1 MKRLL
6 LALLL
11 FCSASA
17 WAHKPSDAYLFVVTE
32 GAQLSARWDVA
43 LRDLDAALDL
53 DANANR
59 ELTWGEVTQQLPA
72 ITALMAN
79 SLRMERSDQ
88 SCNLQ
93 WSGFVTQ
100 QRSDGNYLVAT
111 AGTTCGARGQP
122 LAITY
127 RLFAALDATH
137 RAVVSATIDGQAI
150 TAVLDPGAEQAS
162 TLNAQASNS
171 FWLFLAD
178 GMHHI
183 LIGWDHILFLLCLI
197 LPCVLV
203 RDGAA
208 WQAAPRL
215 MPVVKRIAI
224 TVTAFT
230 LAHSVTLTLAAFE
243 IVQLPPRLIES
254 LIAATVIFAAVNNI
268 VPLVRERIALMALAF
283 GFIHGFGFANVLAEL
298 SLPRES
304 FAWALLA
311 FNLGVELGQLLI
323 VGAAL
328 LVLYPLR
335 GMRLY
340 TPAILKGGSITAALL
355 ASLWLVERVFDL
367 SILSA

>member
-6 LALLL
+6 FALLL
-11 FCSASA
+11 WCCGSA
-17 WAHKPSDAYLFVVTE
+17 WAHKPSDAYLFVVAD
-32 GAQLSARWDVA
+32 GAQLSARWDIA

-53 DANANR
+53 DDDGNR
-59 ELTWGEVTQQLPA
+59 ELIWGEVTQQLSA
-72 ITALMAN
+72 ITALLADGARITRGN
-79 SLRMERSDQ
+79 Q
-88 SCNLQ
+88 SCALQ

-100 QRSDGNYLVAT
+100 QRIDGNYLVAT
-111 AGTTCGARGQP
+111 ASTACGARGQP
-122 LAITY
+122 FAVTY
-127 RLFAALDATH
+127 RMFADLDATH
-137 RAVVSATIDGQAI
+137 RAVVSATIDGQA
-150 TAVLDPGAEQAS
+150 TSAVLDPGA
-162 TLNAQASNS
+162 AQASVLNAATSSS
-171 FWLFLAD
+171 FWSFVAD

-203 RDGAA
+203 REGAA
-208 WQAAPRL
+208 WQAAPQL

-230 LAHSVTLTLAAFE
+230 LAHSVTLALAAFE

-298 SLPRES
+298 ALPRER
-304 FAWALLA
+304 FASALLA

-340 TPAILKGGSITAALL
+340 APAVLKGGSIAAALL
-355 ASLWLVERVFDL
+355 ASVWLVERVFDL

>member
-6 LALLL
+6 FALLL
-11 FCSASA
+11 CCCTSA
-17 WAHKPSDAYLFVVTE
+17 WAHKPSDAYVFVVAD

-53 DANANR
+53 DTDGNR

-72 ITALMAN
+72 ITALLAESMRIEHGN
-79 SLRMERSDQ
+79 QPCD
-88 SCNLQ
+88 LQ

-100 QRSDGNYLVAT
+100 RRSDGNYLVAT
-111 AGTTCGARGQP
+111 ASTACGARGQP
-122 LAITY
+122 FAITY
-127 RLFAALDATH
+127 RLFAELDATH

-150 TAVLDPGAEQAS
+150 TSVLDPGM
-162 TLNAQASNS
+162 AQASVLSSAVSSS
-171 FWLFLAD
+171 FWSFVAD

-208 WQAAPRL
+208 WQATPRL
-215 MPVVKRIAI
+215 LPVVKRIAI

-230 LAHSVTLTLAAFE
+230 LAHSITLALAAFE
-243 IVQLPPRLIES
+243 ILQLPPRLIES
-254 LIAATVIFAAVNNI
+254 LIAATVIFAAANNI

-298 SLPRES
+298 TLPRDQ
-304 FAWALLA
+304 FASALLA
-311 FNLGVELGQLLI
+311 FNLGVEFGQLLI
-323 VGAAL
+323 VSAAL
-328 LVLYPLR
+328 IVLYPLR

-340 TPAILKGGSITAALL
+340 TTAILKGGSITAALL
-355 ASLWLVERVFDL
+355 ASVWLVERVLDL
-367 SILSA
+367 SILSV

>member
-11 FCSASA
+11 CCCASA
-17 WAHKPSDAYLFVVTE
+17 WAHKPSDAYLFIVAD
-32 GAQLSARWDVA
+32 GAQLSARLDVA

-53 DANANR
+53 DADGNR

-72 ITALMAN
+72 ITALVAD
-79 SLRMERSDQ
+79 RMRVTRGNQ
-88 SCNLQ
+88 LCNLQ

-100 QRSDGNYLVAT
+100 QRSDGNYLVAS
-111 AGTTCGARGQP
+111 AGTACGVRGQP

-127 RLFAALDATH
+127 RLFADLDATH
-137 RAVVSATIDGQAI
+137 RAVVSATIDGQPA
-150 TAVLDPGAEQAS
+150 TAVLDPGAAQAGV
-162 TLNAQASNS
+162 LNAQANS
-171 FWLFLAD
+171 GFWSFVAD

-203 RDGAA
+203 RDGPA

-215 MPVVKRIAI
+215 APVLKRIAI

-230 LAHSVTLTLAAFE
+230 LAHSVTLALAAFE

-254 LIAATVIFAAVNNI
+254 LIAVTVVFAAINNI
-268 VPLVRERIALMALAF
+268 VPLVRERMALMALAF

-298 SLPRES
+298 SLPRER
-304 FAWALLA
+304 FASALLA

-335 GMRLY
+335 GMRFY
-340 TPAILKGGSITAALL
+340 APAILKGGSITAALL
-355 ASLWLVERVFDL
+355 ASVWLVERVFDL
-367 SILSA
+367 SILSV